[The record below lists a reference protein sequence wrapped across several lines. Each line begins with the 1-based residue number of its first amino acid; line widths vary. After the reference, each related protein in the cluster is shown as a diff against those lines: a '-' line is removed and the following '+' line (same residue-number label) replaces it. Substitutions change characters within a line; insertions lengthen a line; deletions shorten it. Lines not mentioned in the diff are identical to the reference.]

1 MSEQDS
7 KQEAATSRD
16 TSRLTRW
23 VVRLLYVQIFVGAMS
38 LVSGIFEF
46 QLLQDF
52 HSGLYVS
59 RDQMMADAEANDV
72 RQGFVATLS
81 AIVFVVGGI
90 AILRWIYF
98 ANANAA
104 RLSGRQMQYSP
115 AGSVG
120 WYFVPIVNLW
130 KPFQAMKEIWQASAA
145 CGRDLLAKAP
155 SYLNAWWFLWLFNG
169 ALGNLAM
176 RLSLETKTMDDLL
189 FASVVNMASDVV
201 AIPLSMVFMTV
212 VKEIAQLQDTCRES
226 VEPQPGPAANG

>member
-145 CGRDLLAKAP
+145 CGHDLLAKAP

>member
-104 RLSGRQMQYSP
+104 RLSGQQMQYSP